1 MFFRAS
7 RTGLE
12 VLTKPRSTRT
22 CWSIACVAG
31 SQTGMTLHVVPART
45 ALQWQM
51 PLQLRLQSRLEW
63 FLTFTDML
71 SCRRRCS
78 GGRGKVAWLR
88 RGPRDPNILKENA
101 VKKDCWSSP
110 WIRKACLSMMWRR
123 DARNMLPWRVV
134 SLVQSEALPMNAKER
149 REDGSTSAACQEKL
163 VPMLHGSASV
173 ALLLLADQTTN
184 GCGFGHNRTTWQCI
198 ATLQAY
204 ACVCTKKICTHTRTH
219 IYIYYIG

>member
-31 SQTGMTLHVVPART
+31 CQTGMTLHVVPART

-71 SCRRRCS
+71 SCHVLPAALFRWPGESSLAEKRALWPQHFE
-78 GGRGKVAWLR
+78 GERGKKRL
-88 RGPRDPNILKENA
+88 LKFPLDTKSMF
-101 VKKDCWSSP
+101 V
-110 WIRKACLSMMWRR
+110 SMMWRR
-123 DARNMLPWRVV
+123 DARNMPLWRVV

-163 VPMLHGSASV
+163 VPMLHGSALVSPM
-173 ALLLLADQTTN
+173 D
-184 GCGFGHNRTTWQCI
+184 GFQSYILHEAVVTLVGLRECFESSYLRLSHLQVQC
-198 ATLQAY
+198 Q
-204 ACVCTKKICTHTRTH
+204 
-219 IYIYYIG
+219 